1 MYIIQH
7 HPCIQPG
14 RDVQGSKHLS
24 NLGAQSCAT
33 PFCALSQFTISPTLG
48 RFYSYLH
55 LAEGEI
61 DSKSQ
66 ETAELQLQ
74 PDSESQAPLPTP
86 CSSVSQQGL
95 PRAGG
100 QVVHAP
106 RASSPTRLCMSR
118 DEKKDWKKK
127 CLSCYLEFVFSYQTR
142 TPVVHPEQ
150 IDRERVLHIHM

>member
-61 DSKSQ
+61 DSKSHKKQ
-66 ETAELQLQ
+66 QSCNCNLTPSYRLH
-74 PDSESQAPLPTP
+74 SPL
-86 CSSVSQQGL
+86 
-95 PRAGG
+95 RAALSHSRACPG
-100 QVVHAP
+100 QVV
-106 RASSPTRLCMSR
+106 RLCMLQELHLLQGCAWVGMKRRTGKKNAYHVTLNLSSLIKLEHLEYTLSR
-118 DEKKDWKKK
+118 
-127 CLSCYLEFVFSYQTR
+127 
-142 TPVVHPEQ
+142 
-150 IDRERVLHIHM
+150 